1 MTTAKMRFP
10 LQEYHLTL
18 GGRDWAVLHTG
29 LHLTPADEDRFFQ
42 HLMKALPYGV
52 ALWPSGVALAYEI
65 ASWGDALRGKTVL
78 ELGAGVGLPGLVAA
92 SLGARVTQTDNQELA
107 MSVCQLNAKRNG
119 ITSIAFRLVDW
130 VVWDDEAKYD
140 VIIGADILYGD
151 ALHPALRQIFDTNLA
166 PGGHVLLTDPLR
178 GPSRLMFD
186 VLEQRGWDVD
196 VQLLEVGDDEDQRT
210 IGVFDASRPS
220 ASDLRLSEEP

>member
-1 MTTAKMRFP
+1 MTATSKMRFP
-10 LQEYHLTL
+10 LEEERLTL
-18 GGRDWAVLHTG
+18 GGREWAVLHTG

-52 ALWPSGVALAYEI
+52 ALWPSGVALAYDL
-65 ASWGDALRGKTVL
+65 AARGVALAGRTVL

-107 MSVCQLNAKRNG
+107 MSVCQLNARRNG
-119 ITSIAFRLVDW
+119 IEGIDFRLVDW
-130 VVWDDEAKYD
+130 VAWHDEAVYD
-140 VIIGADILYGD
+140 YIIGADILYGN
-151 ALHPALRQIFDTNLA
+151 ALHPALCHIFDTNLA

-186 VLEQRGWDVD
+186 ALEQRGWDVD
-196 VQLLEVGDDEDQRT
+196 VELLEIGDGEDKRT
-210 IGVFDASRPS
+210 IGVFDAAR
-220 ASDLRLSEEP
+220 ALREGA